1 MAINLLTFG
10 LMKFYICSRYSVMG
24 TGLWKIPLFPHIM
37 QTILAVITNRYT
49 MYILPVSLFN
59 FGIAAV
65 DNLLIIEYMSISSHT
80 HCVTVVFFIF

>member
-1 MAINLLTFG
+1 
-10 LMKFYICSRYSVMG
+10 
-24 TGLWKIPLFPHIM
+24 
-37 QTILAVITNRYT
+37 

-80 HCVTVVFFIF
+80 HCVSVAFFSSKFISCNFLPTKFQEAEPGMKIC